1 MYHVTITKL
10 SPLQS
15 TYSLI
20 ALLLFSIPALS
31 QCEKSHLLIVDTL
44 GQEIDTPE
52 DAWRYVI
59 NKGKDTLDLEPLYDL
74 QFTQSMYGYGFSRMH
89 NLMTGSDT
97 IALQN
102 STTFIDS
109 TKYCTSCMAETTI
122 LLDSLDLNQDG
133 VNELFLQRTW
143 YCFVSPS
150 NRGAHGTACQQQQYS
165 SYEVWDPKAKK
176 LLFEVK
182 NNIESQIAASVSVV
196 RSEGF
201 AFKVFIDDQG
211 NFELSDLNGYGNALE
226 MGTYRF
232 NLACECYVID

>member
-1 MYHVTITKL
+1 MTLAKFL
-10 SPLQS
+10 PLKS
-15 TYSLI
+15 TYPLI
-20 ALLLFSIPALS
+20 ALLLFSIPVLS
-31 QCEKSHLLIVDTL
+31 QCEKSHLLIVDSL
-44 GQEIDTPE
+44 GQESDTPE
-52 DAWRYVI
+52 EAWRYVI
-59 NKGKDTLDLEPLYDL
+59 NEGKDTLYLEPLYDI
-74 QFTQSMYGYGFSRMH
+74 QFTQSMSGFGFSRMH
-89 NLMTGSDT
+89 DLMTGSDS
-97 IALQN
+97 IYVQN
-102 STTFIDS
+102 STAFIDS
-109 TKYCTSCMAETTI
+109 TKYCTSCMAETTL

-143 YCFVSPS
+143 YCFISPS

-201 AFKVFIDDQG
+201 AFKVFIDDKG
-211 NFELSDLNGYGNALE
+211 NFALSDLKGYGNALE

-232 NLACECYVID
+232 NLACECYVKD